1 MTQRRVVSRDE
12 WETARAELLVKEK
25 ELTRARDAL
34 SARRRRLPMVRI
46 DKEYVFE
53 SPDGAVAFRAC
64 SAAVVSSSSGTSCST
79 ATGTRVASAVPYR
92 STTSATRL
100 TCGARDTR
108 LVLVSRA
115 PLTRIEPFRRRMG
128 WTYNYLDLTA
138 LGRQEE
144 ELEYPQ
150 QWWRH
155 HDRYDDRH
163 HRTGHRDRMPAR
175 VVGHPT
181 ELEQH

>member
-12 WETARAELLVKEK
+12 WETAGADLLVKEK

-46 DKEYVFE
+46 DKEYAFE
-53 SPDGAVAFRAC
+53 SPDGPVDLPGLF
-64 SAAVVSSSSGTSCST
+64 G
-79 ATGTRVASAVPYR
+79 G
-92 STTSATRL
+92 
-100 TCGARDTR
+100 
-108 LVLVSRA
+108 
-115 PLTRIEPFRRRMG
+115 RRQLIVRH
-128 WTYNYLDLTA
+128 YLDLTA

-155 HDRYDDRH
+155 HDRCDDRH
-163 HRTGHRDRMPAR
+163 HGTGHRDRMPAR